1 MVGRVR
7 GIVLTA
13 EEKDTDTKK
22 RSTQPENEKE
32 NLSSWE
38 KASANVKYAES
49 RLFLLLRGKN
59 TARDA
64 VRRQQKRQI
73 QNKVLH
79 TMRRIR
85 GL

>member
-1 MVGRVR
+1 MAAHAR

-13 EEKDTDTKK
+13 EEKDTDSKK

-32 NLSSWE
+32 NLSSWGE
-38 KASANVKYAES
+38 ASVNVKYVES
-49 RLFLLLRGKN
+49 RLFLLLRGKD

-64 VRRQQKRQI
+64 VRQQQKRQV

-79 TMRRIR
+79 TMSRIR